1 MGTLIVSTIPRV
13 IVMPS
18 SKSVPFQPGETFR
31 APPRPRHV
39 AEKHGVAYS
48 SNITTNA
55 YLMTPDVFADLLS
68 WKISSYQ
75 ITIDGTAEARD
86 KKRVLKGGGPSFAVI
101 YENLKAMRAF
111 QDKFSVHVRINF
123 DRENLP
129 CLDEFMDML
138 KRDFAGDQRFQL
150 RFYPVGQWGG
160 PNHDK
165 LAVCGTG
172 GTDSRNW
179 LELKAIE
186 KGLYRMITW
195 NQSQP
200 PLTVVTKR

>member
-1 MGTLIVSTIPRV
+1 
-13 IVMPS
+13 
-18 SKSVPFQPGETFR
+18 
-31 APPRPRHV
+31 
-39 AEKHGVAYS
+39 
-48 SNITTNA
+48 
-55 YLMTPDVFADLLS
+55 
-68 WKISSYQ
+68 
-75 ITIDGTAEARD
+75 
-86 KKRVLKGGGPSFAVI
+86 VLKGGGPSFAVI

-111 QDKFSVHVRINF
+111 QDKFSVHVQINF

-138 KRDFAGDQRFQL
+138 KGDFAGDQRFQL

-160 PNHDK
+160 PNDDK

-186 KGLYRMITW
+186 KGLYPESKLPYMTPHSGASVCYAARPYNLLIGA
-195 NQSQP
+195 QHSIHRSQGRLMPWP
-200 PLTVVTKR
+200 PTTVVIVPFCGETFRITKESQLKPRLVGLMSQTSAK